1 MITLPSNKY
10 RLQIIVL
17 ALLLFGTT
25 LSLFAQKNKPL
36 PEAQQIAFDQSFIN
50 ANKYLMLKMP
60 DEAWGEIQRALSILP
75 ESGAANYV
83 AGKIAQQKGML
94 ADAERYSKNATQAE
108 PNNIWYHVQ
117 LAEVLKQQK
126 KYYEAALV
134 GEYIYLKI
142 SPTQE
147 RLYEATYLYVMAGKL
162 DAALKLLNDG
172 EKRFGIDE
180 DIIRQKES
188 IYLAKNQ
195 PKKAIAEVE
204 KLTKAFPQ
212 NTRYMGMLADLYL
225 TNKQEQKAVSLYQKI
240 LSIEPDN
247 GFALLAIAD
256 YHRHKKEWNNWYEFT
271 LRAVQ
276 SKNTDVKSKLKAI
289 VDWITYPE
297 SIENKNERIFALANA
312 LTDANP
318 GESAAFALLGDLYAR
333 EGKIEEAYLNYSKSV
348 EIEPNN
354 YNMWRQLIVCNN
366 ETKNHTRM
374 LVDAEKA
381 AQLFPTESIFYLYYS
396 FSALQLKEYAKCIR
410 MARLGVESI
419 YENDLKVQLL
429 IIMGDAAHYAKQY
442 ETCDSAYTQALELEP
457 ANVNA
462 LNNYAY
468 FLSLRK
474 IKLNEAEEMSKKCV
488 QEEPNNAS
496 YLDTYGWILFVQ
508 KKYADALTYIQ
519 RAHHADPENA
529 EVNEH
534 LGDVL
539 YFNNEIDRAIL
550 HWNKAKQL
558 GSNSKILDKKIKDKK
573 WYEE

>member
-381 AQLFPTESIFYLYYS
+381 AQLFPAESIFYLYYS

-558 GSNSKILDKKIKDKK
+558 GSNSKTLDKKIKDKK

>member
-1 MITLPSNKY
+1 VITLPSNKY
-10 RLQIIVL
+10 YLQNIVL

-25 LSLFAQKNKPL
+25 LSLFAQNNKPL

-94 ADAERYSKNATQAE
+94 ADAERYCKKATQAE
-108 PNNIWYHVQ
+108 PNNIWYQVQ

-126 KYYEAALV
+126 KYSEAALV

-195 PKKAIAEVE
+195 PKKAISEVE

-225 TNKQEQKAVSLYQKI
+225 TNKQEQKAVALYQKI

-256 YHRHKKEWNNWYEFT
+256 YHRYKKEWNNWYDFT

-289 VDWITYPE
+289 VDWVTYPE
-297 SIENKNERIFALANA
+297 SIENKNEKTFALAKA
-312 LTDANP
+312 LTEANQ

-333 EGKIEEAYLNYSKSV
+333 EGKIEEAYLNYRKSV

-381 AQLFPTESIFYLYYS
+381 VQLFPTESIFYLYYS
-396 FSALQLKEYAKCIR
+396 FSALQLKEYAKCIQ
-410 MARLGVESI
+410 MARLGAESI

-442 ETCDSAYTQALELEP
+442 ETCDSAYTKALELEP
-457 ANVNA
+457 ENVNA

-474 IKLNEAEEMSKKCV
+474 IKLKEAEEMSKKCV
-488 QEEPNNAS
+488 QQEPNNAS

-539 YFNNEIDRAIL
+539 YFNNEIDRALL

-558 GSNSKILDKKIKDKK
+558 GSNSKTLDKKIKDKK

>member
-1 MITLPSNKY
+1 MIILPSNKY
-10 RLQIIVL
+10 YLQNIVL

-25 LSLFAQKNKPL
+25 LSLFAQNNKPL

-94 ADAERYSKNATQAE
+94 ADAERYCKKATQAE
-108 PNNIWYHVQ
+108 PNNIWYQVQ

-126 KYYEAALV
+126 KYSEAALV

-195 PKKAIAEVE
+195 PKKAISEVE

-225 TNKQEQKAVSLYQKI
+225 TNKQEQKAVALYQKI

-256 YHRHKKEWNNWYEFT
+256 YHRYKKEWNNWYDFT

-289 VDWITYPE
+289 VDWVTYPE
-297 SIENKNERIFALANA
+297 SIENKNEKTFALAKA
-312 LTDANP
+312 LTEANP

-381 AQLFPTESIFYLYYS
+381 VQLFPTESIFYLYYS
-396 FSALQLKEYAKCIR
+396 FSALQLKEYAKCIQ
-410 MARLGVESI
+410 MARLGAESI

-442 ETCDSAYTQALELEP
+442 ETCDSAYTKALELEP
-457 ANVNA
+457 ENVNA

-474 IKLNEAEEMSKKCV
+474 IKLKEAEEMSKKCV
-488 QEEPNNAS
+488 QQEPNNAS

-539 YFNNEIDRAIL
+539 YFNNEIDRALL

-558 GSNSKILDKKIKDKK
+558 GSNSKTLGKKIKDKK

>member
-381 AQLFPTESIFYLYYS
+381 AQLFPAESIFYLYYS

>member
-1 MITLPSNKY
+1 VITLPSNKY

-381 AQLFPTESIFYLYYS
+381 AQLFPAESIFYLYYS

>member
-1 MITLPSNKY
+1 
-10 RLQIIVL
+10 
-17 ALLLFGTT
+17 
-25 LSLFAQKNKPL
+25 
-36 PEAQQIAFDQSFIN
+36 
-50 ANKYLMLKMP
+50 
-60 DEAWGEIQRALSILP
+60 
-75 ESGAANYV
+75 
-83 AGKIAQQKGML
+83 
-94 ADAERYSKNATQAE
+94 
-108 PNNIWYHVQ
+108 
-117 LAEVLKQQK
+117 
-126 KYYEAALV
+126 
-134 GEYIYLKI
+134 
-142 SPTQE
+142 
-147 RLYEATYLYVMAGKL
+147 
-162 DAALKLLNDG
+162 
-172 EKRFGIDE
+172 
-180 DIIRQKES
+180 
-188 IYLAKNQ
+188 
-195 PKKAIAEVE
+195 
-204 KLTKAFPQ
+204 
-212 NTRYMGMLADLYL
+212 
-225 TNKQEQKAVSLYQKI
+225 
-240 LSIEPDN
+240 
-247 GFALLAIAD
+247 
-256 YHRHKKEWNNWYEFT
+256 
-271 LRAVQ
+271 
-276 SKNTDVKSKLKAI
+276 
-289 VDWITYPE
+289 
-297 SIENKNERIFALANA
+297 
-312 LTDANP
+312 
-318 GESAAFALLGDLYAR
+318 LLGDLYAR

-381 AQLFPTESIFYLYYS
+381 AQLFPAESIFYLYYS